1 MIAVT
6 CQDLSKTYGDKNAL
20 LKLNCT
26 ITQDAIT
33 GIIGRNG
40 AGKTTLLKCIAGFY
54 RPSGGTIRVFDQDP
68 YDNLAVSA
76 GLIFVDETMTFPE
89 GQNLGRLLEICGRF
103 YAAWDAPLAEK
114 LLDYFNLPAG
124 TMPQKLSKGMLSTF
138 RSILGLCAHAPLTI
152 MDEPTS
158 GMDSGVRQ
166 DFYRALLKDYVAHP
180 RTIILSSHLLT
191 EIDHLLEYILL
202 LADGRELLSAPVTE
216 LAGYALSLSGKASQL
231 TPFLEKRA
239 ILRQETPLPGHLTV
253 TIVND
258 LSPAERTALTAAG
271 ITSSAVSV
279 NDLCNTLTAGS
290 KGGIDH
296 VFA

>member
-20 LKLNCT
+20 HNLNCT
-26 ITQDAIT
+26 IAQDAIT

-103 YAAWDAPLAEK
+103 YAAWDAPLAAK

-180 RTIILSSHLLT
+180 RTIILSSHLLG

-202 LADGRELLSAPVTE
+202 LADGRDLLSAPVTE
-216 LAGYALSLSGKASQL
+216 LAGYALSLSGKVSQL
-231 TPFLEKRA
+231 TPLLAKRT

-279 NDLCNTLTAGS
+279 NDLCNILTAGS